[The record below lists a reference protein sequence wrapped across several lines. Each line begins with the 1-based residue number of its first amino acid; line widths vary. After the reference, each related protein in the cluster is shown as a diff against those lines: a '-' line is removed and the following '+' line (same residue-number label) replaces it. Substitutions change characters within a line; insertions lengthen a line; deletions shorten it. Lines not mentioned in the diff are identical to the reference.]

1 MKIKSK
7 VMLKFGGSLLSNNVV
22 HQHSFHIFSFFSPI
36 KHKVSDAD
44 DSNDDDEF
52 DVDDDDAD
60 NPGTTV
66 LVEAW
71 GAHKGQDD
79 VSSPRMSGDDD
90 DHHNQGDHH
99 CVE

>member
-1 MKIKSK
+1 
-7 VMLKFGGSLLSNNVV
+7 MLMTAMMMMSLMLMMTMLIILGL
-22 HQHSFHIFSFFSPI
+22 QCLRRP
-36 KHKVSDAD
+36 
-44 DSNDDDEF
+44 
-52 DVDDDDAD
+52 
-60 NPGTTV
+60 
-66 LVEAW
+66 W